1 MFQAAWKS
9 KKQTDLFAPNGAHD
23 DLQANFVIVKQIRL
37 LIKFCRLPEKEL
49 KRVGNK
55 LPTLRRFCIFFRL
68 PEKIYFLLPHG
79 FGIANAIPINFA
91 FKDFALA
98 KSNPCGV

>member
-37 LIKFCRLPEKEL
+37 LIKFFRLPENGF

-55 LPTLRRFCIFFRL
+55 LPTLQCFVRYGGIGSPPYIIFSR
-68 PEKIYFLLPHG
+68 PYHREILLG
-79 FGIANAIPINFA
+79 
-91 FKDFALA
+91 
-98 KSNPCGV
+98 